1 VERALTLVATG
12 TLTIEMARTSKGKT
26 IPLPRTVNLSTGKES
41 MRQTGFSD
49 VAWGKTTR
57 SYATRAKSLANAKFD
72 AIIQDAKE
80 FLKPIRSRNKST
92 AEATDI
98 INIDD
103 DDDDE
108 RMHLVDNTDDESA
121 TQAGS

>member
-12 TLTIEMARTSKGKT
+12 TLTVEMVRSSKGKT
-26 IPLPRTVNLSTGKES
+26 IPLPRTVNRSTGKES
-41 MRQTGFSD
+41 TRLTGFSD
-49 VAWGKTTR
+49 VAWGKATR
-57 SYATRAKSLANAKFD
+57 SYATSARSLANVKFD
-72 AIIQDAKE
+72 AIVKDAKE

-92 AEATDI
+92 AEAMDV

-108 RMHLVDNTDDESA
+108 RAHLVDNSD
-121 TQAGS
+121 